1 MNDLGNSLIEALGD
15 SAEVREN
22 LRRIQEA
29 GYSLYL
35 AVECKEGIE
44 DEAGTSRPVQKS
56 SPRGPVE
63 PVFRINTDDLSFLRS
78 IGIDPT
84 RSKRRTKRG

>member
-1 MNDLGNSLIEALGD
+1 MS
-15 SAEVREN
+15 EN

-35 AVECKEGIE
+35 AVECKG
-44 DEAGTSRPVQKS
+44 EADKGADVSRLALKS
-56 SPRGPVE
+56 SRRGSVE

-84 RSKRRTKRG
+84 RKRRTRRSD